1 MSLRPPFSSTSLP
14 LERRSSPWRGI
25 LTGAAVGSA
34 LGVLAAFLGEVRAG
48 VPALLALLLV
58 CTVAGAFTWTRCAL
72 LWTSGV
78 IAALLAACLLTPVL
92 RAPLAALTLAQA
104 PVRAD
109 VIVVLGGGVQCGS
122 AVLEASSMTRL
133 ERGLELWR
141 AGYAPV
147 MTVSEQSGLI
157 GPADCP
163 KMSAL
168 ERAQITALYPQGGPA
183 VLTLANVT
191 TTKDEAARVRAYAS
205 ARGWKRMLLV
215 TTPSHSRR
223 AAGLFRANGLD
234 VVSVPAREVRFD
246 STLPLPGDRLWAIR
260 ILAYEWLS
268 RLKNALGGTPER

>member
-1 MSLRPPFSSTSLP
+1 MTDRPPWWHGTLQG
-14 LERRSSPWRGI
+14 LI
-25 LTGAAVGSA
+25 VGAA
-34 LGVLAAFLGEVRAG
+34 LCVLAAFLGDIRAS
-48 VPALLALLLV
+48 VPVLLTLLV
-58 CTVAGAFTWTRCAL
+58 SCAVGGTFTRMRRALMWSAGF
-72 LWTSGV
+72 
-78 IAALLAACLLTPVL
+78 LAAVLAGCVLTPVL
-92 RAPLAALTLAQA
+92 RVPLDALTLAQP
-104 PVRAD
+104 PVKAD

-157 GPADCP
+157 GPSDCP

-168 ERAQITALYPQGGPA
+168 ERAQITALYPQDGPQ

-191 TTKDEAARVRAYAS
+191 TTRDEAARVRAYAQE
-205 ARGWKRMLLV
+205 RGWRRILLV

-234 VVSVPAREVRFD
+234 VVSVPAREVRYD
-246 STLPLPGDRLWAIR
+246 ASLPLPGDRLWAVR
-260 ILAYEWLS
+260 ILAYEWTS
-268 RLKNALGGTPER
+268 RVKNALGGTPER